1 MAKTEHRLD
10 VSYVGDVSV
19 VRFRDKKIMEDP
31 SIQEIGREL
40 FDLVE
45 RDNRKKVLLDFSGV
59 SFMSSAAL
67 GKLVTL
73 FKKSHSNGS
82 DLKLCGIRAEV
93 IDIFSVTRLDRLFDI
108 RANESDGLVAFEA
121 SSSVA

>member
-1 MAKTEHRLD
+1 MLKTERRLD
-10 VSYVGDVSV
+10 VSDVGDVSV

-31 SIQEIGREL
+31 GIQELGREL

-45 RDNRKKVLLDFSGV
+45 CDNRKKVLLDFSGV

-82 DLKLCGIRAEV
+82 DLKLCGIHPEV
-93 IDIFSVTRLDRLFDI
+93 IDVFSVTRLDRLFDI
-108 RANESDGLVAFEA
+108 RTDESDGLVAFEA
-121 SSSVA
+121 AGRVA

>member
-1 MAKTEHRLD
+1 MLKTERRLN
-10 VSYVGDVSV
+10 VSDVGDVSV
-19 VRFRDKKIMEDP
+19 VRFHDKKIMEDP
-31 SIQEIGREL
+31 GIQELGREL

-45 RDNRKKVLLDFSGV
+45 CDNRKKVLLDFSGV

-82 DLKLCGIRAEV
+82 DLKLCGIHPEV
-93 IDIFSVTRLDRLFDI
+93 IDVFSVTRLDRLFDI
-108 RANESDGLVAFEA
+108 RTDESDGLVAFEA
-121 SSSVA
+121 AGRVA